1 MAGDFPR
8 SSSSLPVF
16 FRVSVLGFSFGFR
29 FQAYRF
35 LGYGNRKLLGFGFQ
49 GSFEVFSWYHK
60 DTAGVRCFSLGLSA
74 FAELGIKLDLFLG
87 FRIWG

>member
-16 FRVSVLGFSFGFR
+16 FRVSGLGFSFGFR
-29 FQAYRF
+29 FQVYRF

-49 GSFEVFSWYHK
+49 GSFEGF
-60 DTAGVRCFSLGLSA
+60 
-74 FAELGIKLDLFLG
+74 FLG
-87 FRIWG
+87 TIRILQGFGEIVFQLGAFGICGIRD